1 MQYIFG
7 SDGYYDTEVGN
18 MTGVIL
24 LCSGF
29 LGEGSLGG
37 RLLGGR
43 PLGGGLLG
51 GRPLGGGLL
60 GGRSLGGGLL
70 GGRSLADIFLDH
82 NLHWL
87 FIIT

>member
-1 MQYIFG
+1 MHVMFG

-18 MTGVIL
+18 ISGVIL

-51 GRPLGGGLL
+51 GRC
-60 GGRSLGGGLL
+60 
-70 GGRSLADIFLDH
+70 LADIFLDH
-82 NLHWL
+82 NLQWL
-87 FIIT
+87 FTAAR

>member
-1 MQYIFG
+1 MHVMFG

-18 MTGVIL
+18 ITGVIL

-51 GRPLGGGLL
+51 GW
-60 GGRSLGGGLL
+60 
-70 GGRSLADIFLDH
+70 SLADIFLDH

-87 FIIT
+87 FTAAR